1 LKPCSLKANENTK
14 VSKACSNRNTCP
26 GKVQFFYFFR
36 SFTLVPIQCPSAR
49 AKCTNCETLRAC
61 PAVGLASWR
70 LNFWWTQ
77 HFLWSQPISAAATRE
92 VDYEQNMG
100 RITLKYVF
108 PEEAAPVSNMREKR
122 QWVISSLLGT
132 SWKFKPATR
141 LNIAMYRYLNIA
153 IPCWKWRED
162 FKGWFVLHIIW
173 HIFHWNPKD

>member
-1 LKPCSLKANENTK
+1 MSWQSAIFVLFFEASPWF
-14 VSKACSNRNTCP
+14 
-26 GKVQFFYFFR
+26 QFNA
-36 SFTLVPIQCPSAR
+36 SGASAR
-49 AKCTNCETLRAC
+49 AKCTNCETLHAC
-61 PAVGLASWR
+61 PAVGLPSGG
-70 LNFWWTQ
+70 LNFWWTR
-77 HFLWSQPISAAATRE
+77 HFLWSPPISAAATRE

-132 SWKFKPATR
+132 SWKFKPATS

-162 FKGWFVLHIIW
+162 FKGWFVLHNIW